1 MKETYVIGIDYGTD
15 SVRALLVD
23 AATGETIADSVF
35 SYPRWGRQE
44 YCSPAEACFRQHP
57 QDYLDGLRHVI
68 GEVVAARPDAAP
80 HIRAVSV
87 DTTAS
92 TPCLVD
98 RTCTPLALRPEYADD
113 PDAMFVLWKDHTAQR
128 EAEEITALC
137 ARSEVNYARHSGNHY
152 SAECFW
158 AKCLHLL
165 RGSRRLRRDAYAMVE
180 LCDWIPTVLTGA
192 DDPSAIRAS
201 HCAAGSKQMWAEA
214 WGGFPPEAF
223 FEALDPALLPI
234 VRNIS
239 KTNRT
244 CDHAAGTITPAWAQ
258 TLELPEG
265 VVVGVGNIDAHAG
278 AVGAGIRCGTVV
290 LNLGTSACHMA
301 LMPSDE
307 MGGRLVE
314 GIFGQVDSSI
324 VPGMVGFEAGLSAF
338 GDVYAWFRNLLCW
351 PLEELLV
358 QPGAPDAQA
367 RQRLAE
373 ECRDKIMGRLTE
385 EAERLE
391 PRADMPLATDWLNG
405 RHNPY
410 PAPELTGT
418 LTGLR
423 LSTTAPEIY
432 YAFAEATAFATK
444 AILDH
449 LAANGV
455 AIERLTGIGGI
466 SQKSPFVMQLLAD
479 VTGREIS
486 VIDCKQACAMGSV
499 VYATVIAGCYGSV
512 EEAQRALCNFPAR
525 RYAPREGR
533 HPLLMQRYER
543 YKVQGGLPQR

>member
-15 SVRALLVD
+15 SVRALLAD
-23 AATGETIADSVF
+23 AATSETIADSVF

-137 ARSEVNYARHSGNHY
+137 ASSEINYARHSGNHY

-180 LCDWIPTVLTGA
+180 LCDWIPAVLTGA

-258 TLELPEG
+258 ALELPEG

-290 LNLGTSACHMA
+290 QI
-301 LMPSDE
+301 
-307 MGGRLVE
+307 GRASCRERV
-314 GIFGQVDSSI
+314 SSP
-324 VPGMVGFEAGLSAF
+324 V
-338 GDVYAWFRNLLCW
+338 
-351 PLEELLV
+351 
-358 QPGAPDAQA
+358 
-367 RQRLAE
+367 
-373 ECRDKIMGRLTE
+373 
-385 EAERLE
+385 
-391 PRADMPLATDWLNG
+391 
-405 RHNPY
+405 
-410 PAPELTGT
+410 
-418 LTGLR
+418 
-423 LSTTAPEIY
+423 
-432 YAFAEATAFATK
+432 
-444 AILDH
+444 
-449 LAANGV
+449 
-455 AIERLTGIGGI
+455 
-466 SQKSPFVMQLLAD
+466 
-479 VTGREIS
+479 
-486 VIDCKQACAMGSV
+486 
-499 VYATVIAGCYGSV
+499 
-512 EEAQRALCNFPAR
+512 
-525 RYAPREGR
+525 
-533 HPLLMQRYER
+533 
-543 YKVQGGLPQR
+543 

>member
-98 RTCTPLALRPEYADD
+98 RTCTPLARRPEYADD

-137 ARSEVNYARHSGNHY
+137 ASSEINYARHSGNHY

-165 RGSRRLRRDAYAMVE
+165 RGSQRLRRDAYAMVE
-180 LCDWIPTVLTGA
+180 LCDWIPAVLTGE
-192 DDPSAIRAS
+192 DDPSAIRTS

-214 WGGFPPEAF
+214 WGGFPPETF

-258 TLELPEG
+258 TLGLPEG

-278 AVGAGIRCGTVV
+278 AVGAGIPLRHGRAQPRH
-290 LNLGTSACHMA
+290 LGLPHGA
-301 LMPSDE
+301 D
-307 MGGRLVE
+307 
-314 GIFGQVDSSI
+314 
-324 VPGMVGFEAGLSAF
+324 AF
-338 GDVYAWFRNLLCW
+338 G
-351 PLEELLV
+351 
-358 QPGAPDAQA
+358 
-367 RQRLAE
+367 
-373 ECRDKIMGRLTE
+373 
-385 EAERLE
+385 
-391 PRADMPLATDWLNG
+391 
-405 RHNPY
+405 
-410 PAPELTGT
+410 
-418 LTGLR
+418 
-423 LSTTAPEIY
+423 
-432 YAFAEATAFATK
+432 
-444 AILDH
+444 
-449 LAANGV
+449 
-455 AIERLTGIGGI
+455 
-466 SQKSPFVMQLLAD
+466 
-479 VTGREIS
+479 
-486 VIDCKQACAMGSV
+486 
-499 VYATVIAGCYGSV
+499 
-512 EEAQRALCNFPAR
+512 
-525 RYAPREGR
+525 
-533 HPLLMQRYER
+533 
-543 YKVQGGLPQR
+543 

>member
-180 LCDWIPTVLTGA
+180 LCDWIPAVLTGA
-192 DDPSAIRAS
+192 DNPSAIRAS

-258 TLELPEG
+258 TLGLPEG

-373 ECRDKIMGRLTE
+373 ECRDKIMGRLAE

-391 PRADMPLATDWLNG
+391 LRADMPLATDWLNG
-405 RHNPY
+405 RRNPY
-410 PAPELTGT
+410 PTPELTGT

-432 YAFAEATAFATK
+432 YALAEATAFATK

>member
-44 YCSPAEACFRQHP
+44 YCSPAEARFRQHP

-405 RHNPY
+405 RCNPY